1 MRRRLQA
8 TDMLV
13 GGTQVDPRGRPYPER
28 GTISAR
34 ATTVI
39 GPMRP
44 PTMSHYIPG
53 MCIRDFAVTE
63 STSIICA
70 GDFRHPFDN
79 KVLKHI

>member
-1 MRRRLQA
+1 MVARS
-8 TDMLV
+8 
-13 GGTQVDPRGRPYPER
+13 TQVDPRGWPRPEHVSSP
-28 GTISAR
+28 AP